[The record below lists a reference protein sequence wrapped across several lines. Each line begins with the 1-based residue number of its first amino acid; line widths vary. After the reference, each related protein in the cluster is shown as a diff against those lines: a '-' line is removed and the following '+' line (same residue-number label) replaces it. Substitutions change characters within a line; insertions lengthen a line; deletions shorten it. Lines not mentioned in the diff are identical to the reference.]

1 MKPDSQPRFGIA
13 LISAA
18 ALAYEVLLVALF
30 SLTQWHHFAYM
41 VVSIALLGFG
51 ISGSLL
57 VFAAPRLAGRFREF
71 GLSQAVAFALAS
83 IIAFALAQRLA
94 FNPEEL
100 LWDPGHWLRLGGV
113 MLLLCLPFLFAAN
126 LIGLALI
133 EYRERLA
140 RVYAADLFGAGLG
153 AIAILGLMQMM
164 PPARVLLV
172 VAALGL
178 GAAASLWIECGGRA
192 RRALPALAVAACALY
207 LTPASWI
214 EPAISP
220 YKELSQ
226 TLRIPG
232 TRVVAERFGPLG
244 QLSVV
249 DSSLLPLRHAPGL
262 SLNARGEPPPQ
273 LGLFS
278 NGGAMT
284 AITQYRG
291 DRSSLAY
298 LDEMTAALPYHLRQP
313 RSVLVLGAGGGDDL
327 LRAIY
332 HGAERVDAVE
342 LNADVV
348 ELLRGPFAGF
358 SGGIYNRDDIDVHV
372 ADARGFLKTT
382 ARRYDLIQ
390 VPPLD
395 SPGGTAG
402 GVVGLNENYLYTVE
416 AIGEALE
423 RLEPHGYLSL
433 DRWLQLPPR
442 DVIKLFAA
450 AVAAL
455 EARGEDAAQRLLMIR
470 GLQTSTL
477 LVKNGPVTAAD
488 IERLRAFCR
497 QRAFDL
503 AYYPGMPAAEANR
516 YNRLDA
522 PYFHSAARA
531 LLGAQREPFM
541 ERYKFDLRPASD
553 DRPFHN
559 NFVKWREL
567 GELLALRQ
575 RGGAGLLETGYL
587 TLLATLALALL
598 LGLLLILLP
607 LAFDRRRA
615 SAVGADFAAARVLV
629 YFGALGLAFL
639 MIEIAFVQKF
649 ILLLQH
655 PVYSAAVVLASFLLA
670 AGAGSAF
677 AQRYGGHRCARRAV
691 AAAVLGI
698 LLLCSLYLLVL
709 DAVTGAAGAWP
720 LAAKCALA
728 AALIAPLGFCM
739 GMPFPLGLDAIS
751 VGAPRLAPWAW
762 GINGCASVV
771 SAVLATLLAIHF
783 GFSRVILV
791 ALGCYALA
799 AASFP
804 VPRLAARRQL

>member
-18 ALAYEVLLVALF
+18 VLAYEVLLVALF

-71 GLSQAVAFALAS
+71 ALSQAVAFAFGS

-100 LWDPGHWLRLGGV
+100 LWDAGHWLRLGGV

-133 EYRERLA
+133 EYRQRLA
-140 RVYAADLFGAGLG
+140 RVYAADLLGAGLG
-153 AIAILGLMQMM
+153 AVAILGLMQLL

-172 VAALGL
+172 VAMLGL

-192 RRALPALAVAACALY
+192 RRALPALAVAAFAVY

-214 EPAISP
+214 EPVISP

-226 TLRIPG
+226 TLRVTG
-232 TRVVAERFGPLG
+232 TRVIAERFGPLG

-273 LGLFS
+273 LGLFT
-278 NGGAMT
+278 NAAAMT

-291 DRSSLAY
+291 DRSTLAY
-298 LDEMTAALPYHLRQP
+298 LDEMTAALPYHLQRP
-313 RSVLVLGAGGGDDL
+313 RSVLILGAGGGADL

-332 HGAERVDAVE
+332 HGVQQVDAIE
-342 LNADVV
+342 LNPDVV
-348 ELLRGPFAGF
+348 ELLRGPFAEF
-358 SGGIYNRDDIDVHV
+358 SGGIYNREGINVQV
-372 ADARGFLKTT
+372 ADARGFLKTA
-382 ARRYDLIQ
+382 ARRYDLIE

-395 SPGGTAG
+395 SFSGAAG
-402 GVVGLNENYLYTVE
+402 GVIGLNENYLYTVE

-423 RLEPHGYLSL
+423 RLETNGYLAL
-433 DRWLQLPPR
+433 TRWLQLPPR
-442 DVIKLFAA
+442 DGLKLFAT
-450 AVAAL
+450 AVEAL
-455 EARGEDAAQRLLMIR
+455 EARGEDAARRLFMVR

-477 LVKNGPVTAAD
+477 LIKNGPATAD
-488 IERLRAFCR
+488 EIERLRAFCR

-503 AYYPGMPAAEANR
+503 AYYPGMAADEANR

-522 PYFHSAARA
+522 AYFYTATHA
-531 LLGAQREPFM
+531 LLGEQREAFM

-553 DRPFHN
+553 DRPFHS

-567 GELLALRQ
+567 GDLLALRQ

-607 LAFDRRRA
+607 LALDRRPA
-615 SAVGADFAAARVLV
+615 TGVAADFAAVRVLA
-629 YFGALGLAFL
+629 YFGALGLGFL

-655 PVYSAAVVLASFLLA
+655 PVYAAAVVLASFLLA
-670 AGAGSAF
+670 AGAGSAC
-677 AQRYGGHRCARRAV
+677 AQRFSGQRHARRV
-691 AAAVLGI
+691 VVLAVLGI
-698 LLLCSLYLLVL
+698 LLLCGLYLLIL
-709 DAVTGAAGAWP
+709 DALTGAAGGWP
-720 LAAKCALA
+720 LAARCMLA
-728 AALIAPLGFCM
+728 AVLIAPLGFCM
-739 GMPFPLGLDAIS
+739 GMPFPLGLAAIS
-751 VGAPRLAPWAW
+751 VGAPRLTPWAW

-799 AASFP
+799 AVCFP
-804 VPRLAARRQL
+804 LPPVAARRQL